1 MSTIKTV
8 TQEGYNKMVEELQFL
23 TTVRRQEITEA
34 IRVALSFGDLS
45 ENSEYDEAKT
55 EQAKVET
62 RISELEELL
71 KNVKVISTDDIS
83 TDTVSIGTKVTLLNV
98 TDNKEITYS
107 LVGFGEANPSE
118 KKISDQS
125 PIGKAINHKSVGDV
139 VTVEVPAGVFELEVL
154 SIEKDSN

>member
-1 MSTIKTV
+1 MEIIRTV
-8 TQEGYNKMVEELQFL
+8 TQDGYNKMVEELQYL
-23 TTVRRQEITEA
+23 TLVRRQEITEA

-125 PIGKAINHKSVGDV
+125 PIGKAINHTKIGDEIV
-139 VTVEVPAGVFELEVL
+139 VEVPRGKITFKVL
-154 SIEKDSN
+154 KIEKD

>member
-1 MSTIKTV
+1 MSNIKTV
-8 TQEGYNKMVEELQFL
+8 TQEGYNKMVEELQYL
-23 TTVRRQEITEA
+23 TLVRRQEITEA

-71 KNVKVISTDDIS
+71 KNVTVISTDDIT
-83 TDTVSIGTKVTLLNV
+83 TDAVSIGTKVTLLNI
-98 TDNKEITYS
+98 TDNKEVAYS
-107 LVGFGEANPSE
+107 LVGFGEANPAE

-125 PIGKAINHKSVGDV
+125 PIGKAINHAKIGDEIE
-139 VTVEVPAGVFELEVL
+139 VEVPKGKIIFKVL
-154 SIEKDSN
+154 KIEKD

>member
-1 MSTIKTV
+1 MSSIKTV
-8 TQEGYNKMVEELQFL
+8 TQEGYNKMVEELQYL
-23 TTVRRQEITEA
+23 TLVRRQEITEA

-71 KNVKVISTDDIS
+71 KNVTVISTEDIS
-83 TDTVSIGTKVTLLNV
+83 TDSVSIGTKVTLLNI
-98 TDNKEITYS
+98 TDNKEVVYS

-125 PIGKAINHKSVGDV
+125 PIGKAINHAKIGDEIE
-139 VTVEVPAGVFELEVL
+139 VEVPRGKILFKILK
-154 SIEKDSN
+154 IEKD